1 MPKINLNSKIMAAT
15 MLLCTLTTF
24 SQTAQ
29 AQRLRPTSLL
39 NAKCVDSGAGGVRVE
54 DQDIAIGR
62 SVYTSKF
69 HLGSG
74 NRSASLTCKIKLDR
88 SPEPVFQT
96 LNLGFG
102 MRDNDLDSPPVAVRI
117 YTDGRQVANQTVRPT
132 EQGTFAVDVGTVSN
146 VTIETVCSSQS
157 QYCDRVYFYQAML
170 QPKMPV
176 PIPAVTPKK

>member
-1 MPKINLNSKIMAAT
+1 MPKIKLNSKIMAAM
-15 MLLCTLTTF
+15 MLLCTLTTV

-39 NAKCVDSGAGGVRVE
+39 NAKCVDSGSGSVRVE
-54 DQDIAIGR
+54 DQDVAIGR
-62 SVYTSKF
+62 SVYTSMF

-74 NRSASLTCKIKLDR
+74 NRSASLTCKIKPNR
-88 SPEPVFQT
+88 SLEPVFQT

-102 MRDNDLDSPPVAVRI
+102 MRDNDLNSPAVAVKI
-117 YTDGRQVANQTVRPT
+117 YTDGRQVVSQTVRPT
-132 EQGTFAVDVGTVSN
+132 EQATFAVDVSTVSN
-146 VTIETVCSSQS
+146 VTIEAVCSSQS

-176 PIPAVTPKK
+176 PIPAATKK